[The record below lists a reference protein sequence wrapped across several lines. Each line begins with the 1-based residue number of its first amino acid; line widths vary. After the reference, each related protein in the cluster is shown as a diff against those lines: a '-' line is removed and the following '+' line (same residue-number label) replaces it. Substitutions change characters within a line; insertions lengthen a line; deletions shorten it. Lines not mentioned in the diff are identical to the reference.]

1 MTLRRFSQPIDRI
14 ALGLMLVLALVIG
27 IIVLKGDRTAPRI
40 RDFTWE
46 NRQVGAEDTAFLL
59 NFNRPME
66 RTSVEQNLKI
76 EPPLPGKFSWAGRR
90 MAYTLD
96 TPAPY
101 GKAFTLSLQG
111 AYDRFSDGSDKRTQL
126 QPYTGQFRT
135 RDSAFVYLGTDG
147 KEAGR
152 LILQDLT
159 TQQQA
164 VLTPENLTVM
174 DYKLYPEGDRILFSA
189 LERAATSSEGNL
201 LDQQIYSVTT
211 GLHTQAAASFPGTD
225 ASPVPSTDRTVVPPG
240 QVELVLDHKD
250 YQNLKFDLS
259 PDGNTIV
266 VQRVNRQNPTDFGIW
281 MLRSGQSPQPIKTDP
296 GGDFMITPDS
306 GALAMAQG
314 QGMAI
319 LPLPK
324 GAEPKVADSAPI
336 EKPLDFLPKFGVV
349 LAFSRDGS
357 AAAMVKFNT
366 DPNNPTRSLFLV
378 NNQGADKE
386 LLKTD
391 GAFLSAQFDPAK
403 QNLYCLMTRRIPGD
417 VYQEQPYLTAIHLAT
432 AEAIDLL
439 QLPIQRDVQM
449 SLAPDGL
456 AILFD
461 QVVNAPANQAG
472 TQAGVVRSNEG
483 KAIATSKL
491 WIVPLLQD
499 DKGLPQTADPQ
510 ELGLKGLRPRWLP

>member
-14 ALGLMLVLALVIG
+14 ALSLILVLLLVIG
-27 IIVLKGDRTAPRI
+27 GIVLKGDRTAPRI
-40 RDFTWE
+40 RDFTWQ

-59 NFNRPME
+59 NFNRPMD

-90 MAYTLD
+90 MAYTLQH
-96 TPAPY
+96 PAPY

-111 AYDRFSDGSDKRTQL
+111 AHDRFSNGSDKRTQL

-135 RDSAFVYLGTDG
+135 RDNAFVYLGTEG

-159 TQQQA
+159 TQNQA

-174 DYKLYPEGDRILFSA
+174 DFKLYPEGDRVLFSA
-189 LERAATSSEGNL
+189 LDRSAAASGGSL
-201 LDQQIYSVTT
+201 LDQQIYRVTT
-211 GLHTQAAASFPGTD
+211 GLQGQAAASVPG
-225 ASPVPSTDRTVVPPG
+225 AVESSPVPSADRAPAG
-240 QVELVLDHKD
+240 QVELVLDKKD

-259 PDGNTIV
+259 PDGKTIV
-266 VQRVNRQNPTDFGIW
+266 VQRVSRQNPSDFGIW
-281 MLRSGQSPQPIKTDP
+281 ILRSGQAPQPIKTDP

-314 QGMAI
+314 QGMSI
-319 LPLPK
+319 LPLTASADPK
-324 GAEPKVADSAPI
+324 TSDPGAA
-336 EKPLDFLPKFGVV
+336 KPLDFLPKFGVV

-391 GAFLSAQFDPAK
+391 GAFLSAQFDPVK
-403 QNLYCLMTRRIPGD
+403 QNLYCLLTRRIPGD

-461 QVVNAPANQAG
+461 QVVDAAANQPQGA
-472 TQAGVVRSNEG
+472 QQGVVRGSEG

-499 DKGLPQTADPQ
+499 EKGVPQTADPQ

>member
-14 ALGLMLVLALVIG
+14 ALTLMLVLMVVIG
-27 IIVLKGDRTAPRI
+27 GIVLKGDRTAPRI

-96 TPAPY
+96 SPAPY
-101 GKAFTLSLQG
+101 GKTFTLSLQG
-111 AYDRFSDGSDKRTQL
+111 AYDRFSTGNDQRTQL

-135 RDSAFVYLGTDG
+135 RDSAFVYLGTEG
-147 KEAGR
+147 KEVGR

-159 TQQQA
+159 TQHQA

-174 DYKLYPEGDRILFSA
+174 DFKLYPEGDRILFSA
-189 LERAATSSEGNL
+189 LERAATSEGSL

-211 GLHTQAAASFPGTD
+211 GLQSRAAASVPG
-225 ASPVPSTDRTVVPPG
+225 AAESSPVPSADRPIAAG

-259 PDGNTIV
+259 PDGKTIV
-266 VQRVNRQNPTDFGIW
+266 VQRVNRQNPSDFGIW
-281 MLRSGQSPQPIKTDP
+281 MLRSGQPPQPIKTDP

-324 GAEPKVADSAPI
+324 GAESKVAEPAPL

-349 LAFSRDGS
+349 LAFARDGS

-391 GAFLSAQFDPAK
+391 GTFLSAQFDPAK
-403 QNLYCLMTRRIPGD
+403 QNLYCLMTRRIGGD

-449 SLAPDGL
+449 SMSPDGL

-461 QVVNAPANQAG
+461 QVVDAPANSAGSQAG
-472 TQAGVVRSNEG
+472 IVRGSEG

-491 WIVPLLQD
+491 WLVPLLQD
-499 DKGLPQTADPQ
+499 EKGVPQTADPQ